1 MTEVSIGEW
10 MAVITLGGTLIVGVA
25 KFYAMFTKLDHTLGK
40 LENTIIRVEKSQIE
54 YGNRLSIIEEQI
66 KSIFKQ
72 IGKEVK

>member
-40 LENTIIRVEKSQIE
+40 LENTIVRVEKSQIE

-72 IGKEVK
+72 IGKEVR

>member
-1 MTEVSIGEW
+1 MAEVSVGEW

-40 LENTIIRVEKSQIE
+40 LENTIVRVEKSQIE

-72 IGKEVK
+72 IGKEVR

>member
-40 LENTIIRVEKSQIE
+40 LENTIVRVEKSQIE

>member
-1 MTEVSIGEW
+1 MVEVSIGEW

-40 LENTIIRVEKSQIE
+40 LEKTIVRVEKSQIE

>member
-1 MTEVSIGEW
+1 MAEVSIGEW
-10 MAVITLGGTLIVGVA
+10 MAAITLGGTLIVGVA

-40 LENTIIRVEKSQIE
+40 LENTIVRVEKSQIE

-72 IGKEVK
+72 IGKEVR

>member
-40 LENTIIRVEKSQIE
+40 LENTIVRVEKAKSSMAIVSQLLK
-54 YGNRLSIIEEQI
+54 N
-66 KSIFKQ
+66 KSNLFSNKL
-72 IGKEVK
+72 ERR

>member
-25 KFYAMFTKLDHTLGK
+25 KFYAMFTKLDYTLGK
-40 LENTIIRVEKSQIE
+40 LENTIVRVEKSQIE

>member
-1 MTEVSIGEW
+1 MTEVAIGEW

-40 LENTIIRVEKSQIE
+40 LENTIVRVEKSQIE